1 MKITIG
7 AVPIDF
13 SLKPGPAMLFIPWHS
28 FLKIFPISYFESGQK
43 MLSCQGQSGDFLLC
57 KAKQFH
63 FTTAMGG
70 LTSDTVLLPGNQLD
84 KRTPGSQQ
92 PQE

>member
-1 MKITIG
+1 
-7 AVPIDF
+7 
-13 SLKPGPAMLFIPWHS
+13 
-28 FLKIFPISYFESGQK
+28 